1 MTTRVTRSRV
11 LCAAVVLGTL
21 TLTGCFANEPAED
34 QPSPAASATSAPA
47 TAEAEPTEDAS
58 ESPSTEPTESA
69 ESGEPSPSPSP
80 SAPAGSDEA
89 TTEPAAE
96 SGICTADMLSAV
108 LETEMGGG
116 AAGSVYRQ
124 LIFTNTSGSECE
136 ITGYPGV
143 SYVDAAGNQVGAPAD
158 REPGDSAPV
167 VLGAG
172 ESAIA
177 PVKQTNAENYGAD
190 CQLTDTVGLRV
201 YPPNDT
207 GSLVVDQTG
216 TACASESIVLMTVAP
231 TRPLA
236 P

>member
-1 MTTRVTRSRV
+1 MTPRAY
-11 LCAAVVLGTL
+11 AARLLAASVAVGTL
-21 TLTGCFANEPAED
+21 ALTGCAPSNPADEGT
-34 QPSPAASATSAPA
+34 PATSSASVGPT
-47 TAEAEPTEDAS
+47 TAEADPTPEPTESESASSEASAEPTE
-58 ESPSTEPTESA
+58 
-69 ESGEPSPSPSP
+69 SGEPTPSETTSPTA
-80 SAPAGSDEA
+80 APAEGV
-89 TTEPAAE
+89 
-96 SGICTADMLSAV
+96 CTADMLSAV

-124 LIFTNTSGSECE
+124 IIFTNLADEECE

-158 REPGDSAPV
+158 RDPGESAEVTLAP
-167 VLGAG
+167 G

-177 PVKQTNAENYGAD
+177 PVKQTNAENYGAE
-190 CQLTDTVGLRV
+190 CRLTETVGLLV

-207 GSLVVDQTG
+207 AALIVDQAG
-216 TACASESIVLMTVAP
+216 TACASEDIVLMTVAP